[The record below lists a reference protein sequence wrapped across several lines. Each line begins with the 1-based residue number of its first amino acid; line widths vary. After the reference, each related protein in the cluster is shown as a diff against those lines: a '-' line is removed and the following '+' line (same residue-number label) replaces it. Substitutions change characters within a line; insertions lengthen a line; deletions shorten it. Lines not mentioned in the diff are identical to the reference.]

1 MPGYLET
8 YFFCEITHAV
18 EFCFE
23 FVGSIIAGC
32 LIMIYSKETEETNLR
47 LDPLTGIN
55 VPPLIFVHNWQKI
68 VDHLA
73 GVWTETPD

>member
-1 MPGYLET
+1 MIFNSQDNGEDKINDENVPGYLET

-47 LDPLTGIN
+47 LDPLTGI
-55 VPPLIFVHNWQKI
+55 
-68 VDHLA
+68 
-73 GVWTETPD
+73 